1 MIKKISKITSYI
13 LFAALTTSLLSSI
26 NANAAQS
33 NESSIINYIESTT
46 GTDDISSNIEE
57 TKNYIAVSD
66 GENST
71 IKIPRDS
78 SNPITLTPAYNEDQS
93 FGIKLPL
100 ESSDSN
106 ISSNGTVLYTSDDSS
121 VSFGAQP
128 IHADGLEGVRTL
140 VTINDENASKN
151 YTFSFDL
158 EEGSKLVTDA
168 EYLGKEYS
176 TGEIFIVNNQNIITG
191 IIDKPWAY
199 DANGHKVSTK
209 YKIKDEN
216 KLVQTINFSKN
227 TTFPVV
233 ADPSAWQ
240 ITKCAGSIAWA
251 LGSGIFAGAKLL
263 KIKKYIKAL
272 GGVKEAAALLLGAT
286 TWAEKME
293 AGGSALVNLAAEISG
308 VKDIKENC
316 FS

>member
-1 MIKKISKITSYI
+1 MIKKFSKITSYI
-13 LFAALTTSLLSSI
+13 LFATLTTSMITSI
-26 NANAAQS
+26 NADAAQQY
-33 NESSIINYIESTT
+33 NELSLIDSIENIT

-57 TKNYIAVSD
+57 TNKYIAISD

-78 SNPITLTPAYNEDQS
+78 SDPITLTPAYNEDQS
-93 FGIKLPL
+93 FSITLPL
-100 ESSDSN
+100 ESSNSDISN
-106 ISSNGTVLYTSDDSS
+106 NGTVLYTNDNLST
-121 VSFGAQP
+121 SFAVQP
-128 IHADGLEGVRTL
+128 IQDNGMEGIRSL
-140 VTINDENASKN
+140 ITINDETASKDYVFN
-151 YTFSFDL
+151 FNL

-168 EYLGKEYS
+168 EYLGEEYS
-176 TGEIFIVNNQNIITG
+176 TGEIFVVNAQNIITG

-199 DANGHKVSTK
+199 DSTGHKVSTN
-209 YKIKDEN
+209 YKIEDN
-216 KLVQTINFSKN
+216 KLIQTINFDA
-227 TTFPVV
+227 TTAFPIV

-272 GGVKEAAALLLGAT
+272 GGVREAAALLLGAT